1 MSNNSSN
8 DSGFWFWVIVI
19 GGIMLLGQ
27 AIGGNRNSSTPTSS
41 SSSYSPT
48 APERVYVE
56 QRFRN
61 EGYSNAESQQAA
73 EAVLKFHQAQQ
84 NRK

>member
-8 DSGFWFWVIVI
+8 DSGLWFWVIVL
-19 GGIMLLGQ
+19 GAVMMLGQ
-27 AIGGNRNSSTPTSS
+27 AIGGNRSSSTPASS
-41 SSSYSPT
+41 SSSYTPSS
-48 APERVYVE
+48 PERTYVE
-56 QRFRN
+56 QRFRR
-61 EGYSNAESQQAA
+61 EGYSDAESQQAA

>member
-1 MSNNSSN
+1 MSDNSSN
-8 DSGFWFWVIVI
+8 DGGFWFWVIII

-27 AIGGNRNSSTPTSS
+27 AIGGNKSSSTPTSS
-41 SSSYSPT
+41 SSTYAPT

-61 EGYSNAESQQAA
+61 EGYSNAESKQAA

-84 NRK
+84 NRR